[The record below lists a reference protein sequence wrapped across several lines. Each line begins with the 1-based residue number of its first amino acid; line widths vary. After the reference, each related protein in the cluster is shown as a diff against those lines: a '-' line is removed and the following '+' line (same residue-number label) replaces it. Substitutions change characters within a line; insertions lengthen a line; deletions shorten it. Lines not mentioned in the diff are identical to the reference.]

1 MNNKVL
7 PAPGFLLASQT
18 LPLESNKTK
27 TYQSLIMQPVQSHL
41 PENTG
46 ISWRIYQ
53 QKIIVFH
60 LFLEISSGNM
70 LLHFATTILHHV
82 AMGEMISNS
91 FMPMNCL

>member
-1 MNNKVL
+1 MNNKAL

-46 ISWRIYQ
+46 IS
-53 QKIIVFH
+53 
-60 LFLEISSGNM
+60 
-70 LLHFATTILHHV
+70 
-82 AMGEMISNS
+82 
-91 FMPMNCL
+91 